1 MKKVIL
7 SLMGIVTIFT
17 LTLGVDT
24 SVDKEQAI
32 TLVKSMADG
41 DTGG

>member
-17 LTLGVDT
+17 LTLGVHT
-24 SVDKEQAI
+24 SVDKKQTI

-41 DTGG
+41 NGGG